1 MRLTVLAIGSRG
13 DVEPFL
19 ALGRELGLAGHA
31 VTVATHPRFGS
42 LVRQMALDFAPLSE
56 GAISQGPSTEEGRR
70 WQALGRRR
78 LVPAW
83 VGLLADART
92 VACRRLDDA
101 LRACADADAIIA
113 SDLSTLLGWQ
123 MAEHYGRPLI
133 RANLN
138 LPAFRRGWSGPAQ
151 TAARRWAW
159 RTARPWL
166 NAMRRDAGLPA
177 LPRIPAGEPLGE
189 LDRRHTLTLRPWSP
203 SVGPRPAA
211 DRDWIKVTG
220 YWFVD
225 RRLDPDPSPELE
237 SFLDDGPPPVCVD
250 FGSML
255 DPDPRVTVELVAG
268 ALRRAGQRGVFVR
281 GRYRHADVELPD
293 TIFGVDS
300 VPHSWLFERCAAVVH
315 HAGAGT
321 TAAALRA
328 GVPSVPVPHMVDQ
341 SRWAR
346 RIRQLGVAS
355 APIPRGHLSA
365 DGLTDA
371 VGALIADP
379 DIRTRALSLSRRVR
393 AEHGAREAATILVNH
408 LGQDRPA
415 LRRKAA
421 A

>member
-19 ALGRELGLAGHA
+19 ALGRELALAGHH

-42 LVRQMALDFAPLSE
+42 LVDQMELGFAPLSE
-56 GAISQGPSTEEGRR
+56 GAVSQGPSTDEGRR
-70 WQALGRRR
+70 WQALSRRR

-83 VGLLADART
+83 VGLLADVRT

-101 LRACADADAIIA
+101 LRACADADAIVA

-133 RANLN
+133 RASLN
-138 LPAFRRGWSGPAQ
+138 LPAFNRGWSGPAP
-151 TAARRWAW
+151 TTARRWAW
-159 RTARPWL
+159 RAARPWL
-166 NAMRRDAGLPA
+166 NARRREAGLPA
-177 LPRIPAGEPLGE
+177 LPAVPAGEPLSE
-189 LDRRHTLTLRPWSP
+189 LDRRRTLTLRPWSP
-203 SVGPRPAA
+203 AVGPHPGAN
-211 DRDWIKVTG
+211 RDWIKVTG

-225 RRLDPDPSPELE
+225 RRLDPDPSPELAA
-237 SFLDDGPPPVCVD
+237 FVDDGPPPVCVD

-255 DPDPRVTVELVAG
+255 DPDPRMTVELVVG

-281 GRYRHADVELPD
+281 GRYRHAEIELPD
-293 TIFGVDS
+293 TVVAVDS

-328 GVPSVPVPHMVDQ
+328 GVPSVTVPHMIDQ

-346 RIRQLGVAS
+346 RIEQLGVAS
-355 APIPRGHLSA
+355 EPIPRGQLSA
-365 DGLTDA
+365 PRLQAA
-371 VGALIADP
+371 VTRVTADSG
-379 DIRTRALSLSRRVR
+379 IRARARALSCRVR
-393 AEHGAREAATILVNH
+393 AEHGARRAATILEDH
-408 LGQDRPA
+408 LGQSRPA
-415 LRRKAA
+415 SRRRAA